1 MQQGKVIA
9 YASRQ
14 LKNHE
19 RNYPTHD
26 LELAA
31 VVFALKIWRHYLYG
45 SQCDIY
51 TDHKSLKYIFTQ
63 KDLNMRQRRWIEQI
77 KDYDCRILYH
87 PGKANV
93 VADALSRKSRSEASN
108 LVPTT
113 DQLAQQFGMIHFG
126 TKPTTRWMSLATL
139 SIQPMLTDWIK
150 VAQEADPELKALKEK
165 ISQGEAPS
173 FSFAADGIL
182 RNHSRVVL
190 PKDDKLRKEIL
201 DEAHKTQY
209 TVHPG
214 STKMYQDLKKIYWWS
229 GMKRDIAEYVA
240 RCSTC
245 QQVKAEHQRPA
256 GPLQPLSIPEWK
268 WDQIGMDFVV
278 GLPRAPS
285 GQDAIWV
292 IVDRLTK
299 SAHFIPYKINDSM
312 QKMAELYIREIVRL
326 HGVPNSIVS
335 DRDPRFT
342 SKFWGRLQ
350 DAMGTRLNFS
360 TAYHPQ
366 TDGQSERTIRIL
378 EDMLRLCVL
387 DFKGNW
393 INFLPLV
400 EFAYNNSFQ
409 ATIGMAPYEALY
421 GRKCRSPLYW
431 DEVGEK
437 QLLGPEIVQD
447 TKDKIALIRKR
458 MLTAQ
463 SRQKSY
469 ADQHRRKLEFK
480 VGDQV
485 FLKVS
490 PMKGMFRFG
499 KKGKLSPRYVGPF
512 EVNEIVGPVAY
523 RVALPPELA
532 GVHDVF
538 HVSTLRKHI
547 PDPLQVVNFKPLR
560 VQENLTYEEMPIQIM
575 DRKEKQLRTKTIP
588 LVKVLWRNHG
598 VEEASWELEQEMR
611 NRYPHLFEDQFQ

>member
-31 VVFALKIWRHYLYG
+31 VVFALKVWRHYLYG

-51 TDHKSLKYIFTQ
+51 TDHKSFKYIFTQ

-108 LVPTT
+108 LVPTM

-126 TKPTTRWMSLATL
+126 TRQITRWMSLATL
-139 SIQPMLTDWIK
+139 SIQLMLTDWIK
-150 VAQEADPELKALKEK
+150 VAQEADPELKELKEK
-165 ISQGEAPS
+165 ISQGEASS

-229 GMKRDIAEYVA
+229 GMKRDIAKYVA

-256 GPLQPLSIPEWK
+256 GPLQPLNIPEWK

-409 ATIGMAPYEALY
+409 ATIGMAPYEGLY

-490 PMKGMFRFG
+490 PMKGVFRFD

-523 RVALPPELA
+523 RVVLPPELV

-547 PDPLQVVNFKPLR
+547 PDPSQVVNFKPLR

-575 DRKEKQLRTKTIP
+575 DRKEKQLRAKTIP

-611 NRYPHLFEDQFQ
+611 NRYPHLFEDQSQ

>member
-1 MQQGKVIA
+1 
-9 YASRQ
+9 
-14 LKNHE
+14 
-19 RNYPTHD
+19 
-26 LELAA
+26 
-31 VVFALKIWRHYLYG
+31 
-45 SQCDIY
+45 
-51 TDHKSLKYIFTQ
+51 
-63 KDLNMRQRRWIEQI
+63 MRQRRWIEQI

-126 TKPTTRWMSLATL
+126 TRQITRWMSLATL

-150 VAQEADPELKALKEK
+150 VAQEADPELKELKEK
-165 ISQGEAPS
+165 ISQGEASS

-366 TDGQSERTIRIL
+366 TDDQSERTIRIL

-490 PMKGMFRFG
+490 PMKGVFRFD
-499 KKGKLSPRYVGPF
+499 KKGKLSPRYIGPF

-547 PDPLQVVNFKPLR
+547 PDPSQVVNFKPLR

-575 DRKEKQLRTKTIP
+575 DRKEKQLRAKTIP

-611 NRYPHLFEDQFQ
+611 NRYPHLFEDQSQ

>member
-1 MQQGKVIA
+1 M
-9 YASRQ
+9 
-14 LKNHE
+14 
-19 RNYPTHD
+19 
-26 LELAA
+26 
-31 VVFALKIWRHYLYG
+31 
-45 SQCDIY
+45 
-51 TDHKSLKYIFTQ
+51 
-63 KDLNMRQRRWIEQI
+63 EQI

-126 TKPTTRWMSLATL
+126 TRQITRWMSLATL

-150 VAQEADPELKALKEK
+150 VAQEADPELKELKEK
-165 ISQGEAPS
+165 ISQGEASS
-173 FSFAADGIL
+173 FSFATDGIL

-299 SAHFIPYKINDSM
+299 SAHFIPYRINDSM

-490 PMKGMFRFG
+490 PMKGVFRFD

-547 PDPLQVVNFKPLR
+547 PDPSQVVNFKPLR

-575 DRKEKQLRTKTIP
+575 DRKEKQLRAKTIP

-598 VEEASWELEQEMR
+598 IEEASWELEQEMR
-611 NRYPHLFEDQFQ
+611 NRYPHLFEDQSQ

>member
-1 MQQGKVIA
+1 
-9 YASRQ
+9 
-14 LKNHE
+14 
-19 RNYPTHD
+19 
-26 LELAA
+26 
-31 VVFALKIWRHYLYG
+31 
-45 SQCDIY
+45 
-51 TDHKSLKYIFTQ
+51 
-63 KDLNMRQRRWIEQI
+63 MRQRRWIEHI
-77 KDYDCRILYH
+77 KDYNCRILYH

-126 TKPTTRWMSLATL
+126 TRPTTRWMSLATL

-150 VAQEADPELKALKEK
+150 MAQEADPELKALKEK
-165 ISQGEAPS
+165 ISQGEASS

-278 GLPRAPS
+278 GLPRASS

-387 DFKGNW
+387 NFKGNW

-409 ATIGMAPYEALY
+409 STIGMAPYEALY

-490 PMKGMFRFG
+490 PMKGVFRFG

-611 NRYPHLFEDQFQ
+611 NRYPHLFEDQSQ

>member
-1 MQQGKVIA
+1 
-9 YASRQ
+9 
-14 LKNHE
+14 
-19 RNYPTHD
+19 
-26 LELAA
+26 
-31 VVFALKIWRHYLYG
+31 
-45 SQCDIY
+45 
-51 TDHKSLKYIFTQ
+51 
-63 KDLNMRQRRWIEQI
+63 
-77 KDYDCRILYH
+77 
-87 PGKANV
+87 
-93 VADALSRKSRSEASN
+93 
-108 LVPTT
+108 
-113 DQLAQQFGMIHFG
+113 
-126 TKPTTRWMSLATL
+126 
-139 SIQPMLTDWIK
+139 
-150 VAQEADPELKALKEK
+150 VAQEADPELKELREK
-165 ISQGEAPS
+165 ISQGKASS
-173 FSFAADGIL
+173 FSFASDGIL

-214 STKMYQDLKKIYWWS
+214 STKTYQDLKKIYWWS
-229 GMKRDIAEYVA
+229 SMKRDIAEYVA

-245 QQVKAEHQRPA
+245 QQVKAEHQRPV

-278 GLPRAPS
+278 CLPRASS
-285 GQDAIWV
+285 GQYAIWV

-299 SAHFIPYKINDSM
+299 SAHFIPYKISDSM

-335 DRDPRFT
+335 GRDPRFT

-366 TDGQSERTIRIL
+366 TDGQSERTIQIL
-378 EDMLRLCVL
+378 KDMLRLCVL

-400 EFAYNNSFQ
+400 EFAYNNNFQ

-437 QLLGPEIVQD
+437 QLLGLEIVQD
-447 TKDKIALIRKR
+447 TKDRIALIRKR

-469 ADQHRRKLEFK
+469 VDQHRRKLEFK

-485 FLKVS
+485 FLKVL
-490 PMKGMFRFG
+490 PMKGVFRFD

-523 RVALPPELA
+523 KVALLPELV

-538 HVSTLRKHI
+538 HVSTL
-547 PDPLQVVNFKPLR
+547 
-560 VQENLTYEEMPIQIM
+560 
-575 DRKEKQLRTKTIP
+575 
-588 LVKVLWRNHG
+588 
-598 VEEASWELEQEMR
+598 
-611 NRYPHLFEDQFQ
+611 

>member
-1 MQQGKVIA
+1 
-9 YASRQ
+9 
-14 LKNHE
+14 
-19 RNYPTHD
+19 
-26 LELAA
+26 
-31 VVFALKIWRHYLYG
+31 
-45 SQCDIY
+45 
-51 TDHKSLKYIFTQ
+51 
-63 KDLNMRQRRWIEQI
+63 MRQRRWIEQI

-126 TKPTTRWMSLATL
+126 TRQITRWMSLATL

-150 VAQEADPELKALKEK
+150 VAQEADPELKELKEK
-165 ISQGEAPS
+165 ISQGEASS

-256 GPLQPLSIPEWK
+256 GPLQPLNIPEWK

-490 PMKGMFRFG
+490 PMKGVFRFD

-547 PDPLQVVNFKPLR
+547 PDPSQVVNFKPLR

-575 DRKEKQLRTKTIP
+575 DRKEKQLRAKTIP

-611 NRYPHLFEDQFQ
+611 NRYPHLFEDQSQ